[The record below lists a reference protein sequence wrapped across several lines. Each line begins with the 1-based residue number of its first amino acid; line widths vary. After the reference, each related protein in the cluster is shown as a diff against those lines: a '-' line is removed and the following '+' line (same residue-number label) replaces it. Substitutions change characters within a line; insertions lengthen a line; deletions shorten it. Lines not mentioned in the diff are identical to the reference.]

1 MKYDRL
7 YRNASLHA
15 DVDWQKICALFDA
28 ELARTPKAKLRIIR
42 KLNAIYYW
50 ERCHA

>member
-1 MKYDRL
+1 MKFDRL
-7 YRNASLHA
+7 YRNVSLQL
-15 DVDWQKICALFDA
+15 DIEWQEICALYDVEHA
-28 ELARTPKAKLRIIR
+28 TSPKAKLRIVH

>member
-7 YRNASLHA
+7 YRNVSLRS

-28 ELARTPKAKLRIIR
+28 EIADAPKAKLRVIR